1 MKKRKKKN
9 NTWSTWS
16 IMSGINYYGRMKEI
30 FDSMEKNGPE
40 GDSVRKTDFLNR
52 FIRDQGLN
60 VDTGKRKFNEAVDI
74 QVIFYVGRDDLG
86 CELIRVV

>member
-1 MKKRKKKN
+1 
-9 NTWSTWS
+9 
-16 IMSGINYYGRMKEI
+16 MSGINYYGRMKEI

-40 GDSVRKTDFLNR
+40 GDSVRKTDFLNK

-74 QVIFYVGRDDLG
+74 QVIYYVGRDDQG
-86 CELIRVV
+86 RELIRVV

>member
-9 NTWSTWS
+9 KTWSPWF

-30 FDSMEKNGPE
+30 FDDMPKNGPE
-40 GDSVRKTDFLNR
+40 GDSVRKTDFLNK

-74 QVIFYVGRDDLG
+74 KVIFYVGRDDQG
-86 CELIRVV
+86 SELIRVV